1 MTLEEYHPKSEKF
14 SSHEDW
20 QKFLI
25 IHFNEDNTCSL
36 VDTKYGLR
44 IGLLTKIENDPK
56 IVKYIDA
63 KDVEYIAEV
72 WDTAKTRKEANE
84 ILTRATVFCLNEE
97 RKKAEN
103 DENEKSF
110 SLVMK
115 TIDYNPTDSEVTSTE
130 NESVSEISHSG
141 SKSIIDTSKEVQEKN
156 NVVDKSRGTDT
167 DFELTSTDATV
178 AIPSTTDDSEVTST
192 ENESVSEISHS
203 GSKSM
208 IDTSKEVQEKNNDDE
223 NMETETSSTES
234 TAEST
239 KEEPKKESMPIETTE
254 DRGSE
259 ITETDTKYLEI
270 ADEFYP
276 EVNENNTPDSVT
288 EVTTANASP
297 SESDYDAS
305 RSKSITDL
313 QSTCNSN
320 NGASRPALTLR
331 PVRLKYFQSL

>member
-1 MTLEEYHPKSEKF
+1 MTLEENHPKSEKF

-72 WDTAKTRKEANE
+72 WDTAKRRKEANE

-97 RKKAEN
+97 QKKAEN
-103 DENEKSF
+103 DENEKSL
-110 SLVMK
+110 SLVVK
-115 TIDYNPTDSEVTSTE
+115 TIDYNPT
-130 NESVSEISHSG
+130 
-141 SKSIIDTSKEVQEKN
+141 
-156 NVVDKSRGTDT
+156 
-167 DFELTSTDATV
+167 
-178 AIPSTTDDSEVTST
+178 DSEVTST

>member
-44 IGLLTKIENDPK
+44 IGTLTKIENDPK

-72 WDTAKTRKEANE
+72 WDTAKRRKEANE

-97 RKKAEN
+97 QKKAEN
-103 DENEKSF
+103 DENENSF
-110 SLVMK
+110 SLVVK

-141 SKSIIDTSKEVQEKN
+141 SKSI
-156 NVVDKSRGTDT
+156 
-167 DFELTSTDATV
+167 
-178 AIPSTTDDSEVTST
+178 
-192 ENESVSEISHS
+192 
-203 GSKSM
+203 